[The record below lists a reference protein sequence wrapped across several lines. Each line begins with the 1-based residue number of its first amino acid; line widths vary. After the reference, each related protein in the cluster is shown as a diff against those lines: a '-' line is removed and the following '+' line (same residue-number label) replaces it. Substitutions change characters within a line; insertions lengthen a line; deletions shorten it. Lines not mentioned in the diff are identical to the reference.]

1 MSLLKPELGL
11 QAKRPFDGPRFRQ
24 AIEELLRAAGFDI
37 DETHLGQTAGRVER
51 LWETR
56 LIDGYNA
63 DLAELLGSG
72 FEDSS
77 QGMVLVKSIAVHGM
91 CPHHLVPW
99 RGVAHVAYLPG
110 GRLHGFGRIGRLV
123 DALAHRLTYQEWFS
137 RDVATAMV
145 ELGGAR
151 GAACAVVTEQLCL
164 LLGEDRRGQ
173 EQVVT
178 TAYTGLIEDDPNLRL
193 EFLRLIDMA

>member
-72 FEDSS
+72 FE
-77 QGMVLVKSIAVHGM
+77 A
-91 CPHHLVPW
+91 
-99 RGVAHVAYLPG
+99 
-110 GRLHGFGRIGRLV
+110 RIGRLTGCVFCV
-123 DALAHRLTYQEWFS
+123 DL
-137 RDVATAMV
+137 V
-145 ELGGAR
+145 G
-151 GAACAVVTEQLCL
+151 
-164 LLGEDRRGQ
+164 
-173 EQVVT
+173 
-178 TAYTGLIEDDPNLRL
+178 TGLGDIFT
-193 EFLRLIDMA
+193 FLTG